1 MKNIACLCKKINTIQ
16 KKTLTIFRKL
26 GYYGSELS
34 LLFMEIQEIKG
45 R

>member
-16 KKTLTIFRKL
+16 KMLTIFRKL